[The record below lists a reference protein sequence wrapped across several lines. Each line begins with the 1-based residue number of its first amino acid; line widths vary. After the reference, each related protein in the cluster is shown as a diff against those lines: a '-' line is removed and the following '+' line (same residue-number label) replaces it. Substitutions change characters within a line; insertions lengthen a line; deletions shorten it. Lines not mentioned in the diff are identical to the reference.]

1 MKVSTILPVF
11 IVLWVFATSCSETTD
26 IHSSFDLERNEL
38 LNRMRIIERMYV
50 WNNFKTV
57 VEYPE
62 LMSENVFERLPN
74 EWRELK
80 MVIRRNQFDDAYR
93 IIKREAVD
101 ISLSLR
107 YMETR
112 LGFYEIA
119 RSFHQYFE
127 DPEEAGWSNH
137 ILGRELWFMME
148 YPVCGIDIE

>member
-1 MKVSTILPVF
+1 MTEVMKASILPVF
-11 IVLWVFATSCSETTD
+11 IVLWVSTASCSEPTD
-26 IHSSFDLERNEL
+26 IYSSFDLERNEL

-62 LMSENVFERLPN
+62 LISENVFERLPN

-93 IIKREAVD
+93 IIKREADD

-112 LGFYEIA
+112 LGFYKIA
-119 RSFHQYFE
+119 RSFHQHFE
-127 DPEEAGWSNH
+127 DPEKLVGVIISL
-137 ILGRELWFMME
+137 LGKYGL
-148 YPVCGIDIE
+148 

>member
-1 MKVSTILPVF
+1 MKASILPVF
-11 IVLWVFATSCSETTD
+11 IVLWVSTASCSETTD
-26 IHSSFDLERNEL
+26 IYSSFDLERDEL

-50 WNNFKTV
+50 CNNFKTV

-62 LMSENVFERLPN
+62 LISENVFERLPN

-80 MVIRRNQFDDAYR
+80 RVIRRNQFDDAYR
-93 IIKREAVD
+93 IIKKEAAD

-107 YMETR
+107 YLETR
-112 LGFYEIA
+112 FEFYEIA
-119 RSFHQYFE
+119 RSFHLHYE

>member
-1 MKVSTILPVF
+1 
-11 IVLWVFATSCSETTD
+11 
-26 IHSSFDLERNEL
+26 
-38 LNRMRIIERMYV
+38 MRIIERMYV

-62 LMSENVFERLPN
+62 LMSENVFTGLPN

-80 MVIRRNQFDDAYR
+80 RVIRRNQFDDAYR
-93 IIKREAVD
+93 IIKRDADD

-107 YMETR
+107 YMEIR

-137 ILGRELWFMME
+137 ILGREVWFMMV